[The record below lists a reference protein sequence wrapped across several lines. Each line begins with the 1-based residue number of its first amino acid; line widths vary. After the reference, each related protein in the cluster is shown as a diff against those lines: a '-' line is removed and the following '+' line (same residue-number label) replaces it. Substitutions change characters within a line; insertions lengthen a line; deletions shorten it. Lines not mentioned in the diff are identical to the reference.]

1 MEISHYILIAWM
13 LLPIGLAVF
22 IIMTRRKLRKELLTK
37 DKELIAKDD
46 ELSKAKA
53 LIDKARNR
61 LAGVTNLDAEEE
73 RLRAVTLELQHDI
86 SVVRG
91 TYTEK
96 RMILEALERQVEIYD
111 SKLSFAELGLYEP
124 HFEFADSEEYK
135 ARIIEVRARQK
146 AMITTKAAAFCRTS
160 WTVQGSRAQG
170 ETMINRQVRL
180 TLRAF
185 NNECEAAI
193 ANARWNNVSAMEK
206 RISTAADA
214 INKVNASHEI
224 FLNAD
229 YLALKLEELY
239 LAHEYREKLKSEKDA
254 RSEMARAEREEK
266 RLLAETEAAEHEE
279 RRYQALLDSARFE
292 AEAGSLVAQN
302 RIIELEKALAAAH
315 AETERARAMAELTK
329 SGYVYI
335 ISNIGS
341 FGENVVK
348 IGLTRRLDPDDR
360 VRELGDASV
369 PFSFDTHAMIYSS
382 EAPALEAM
390 LHRKFADRRINTSN
404 FRKEFFRVNLDEVE
418 AAVKELAP
426 TAAFFKDREAQ
437 QWHETIAR
445 RNSDLL
451 KITVTS
457 SFPEF
462 I

>member
-369 PFSFDTHAMIYSS
+369 PFSFDTHAIVARLRHSKRCYTGNLRIDGLTHPTS
-382 EAPALEAM
+382 E
-390 LHRKFADRRINTSN
+390 KN
-404 FRKEFFRVNLDEVE
+404 FLG
-418 AAVKELAP
+418 L
-426 TAAFFKDREAQ
+426 T
-437 QWHETIAR
+437 
-445 RNSDLL
+445 
-451 KITVTS
+451 
-457 SFPEF
+457 
-462 I
+462 